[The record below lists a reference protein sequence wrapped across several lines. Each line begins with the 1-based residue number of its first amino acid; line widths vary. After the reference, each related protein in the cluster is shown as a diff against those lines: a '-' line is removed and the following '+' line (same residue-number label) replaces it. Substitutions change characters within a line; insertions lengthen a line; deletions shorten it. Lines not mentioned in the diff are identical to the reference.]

1 MFREPRGSVLGNP
14 QLSQEEIAELFG
26 HCQYGTLAVN
36 GEHGYPIAVPVN
48 VAYHEGAVYFHT
60 AQRGEKMDCIRRDP
74 RVCLNVYEEA
84 SDIGQ
89 QPISAHRSV
98 TIYGQ
103 AQILTGAEMVETLRY
118 IAVAAGM
125 PFKAT
130 DEYIMPRMKG
140 IVAVRIRPEHMTGRV
155 VKFGGMNREKNRRQ

>member
-1 MFREPRGSVLGNP
+1 MFREPRGSVLGNSM
-14 QLSQEEIAELFG
+14 LSEEEIAEVFS

-48 VAYHEGAVYFHT
+48 VAYHDGIVYFHT
-60 AQRGEKMDCIRRDP
+60 AERGEKMDCIRQDA
-74 RVCLNVYEEA
+74 RVSLNVYEEA
-84 SDIGQ
+84 NDIGQ

-98 TIYGQ
+98 TVYGK
-103 AQILTGAEMVETLRY
+103 AEILYGEDMVEPLRY

-140 IVAVRIRPEHMTGRV
+140 IVAVRIVPEHMTGRI
-155 VKFGGMNREKNRRQ
+155 VKFGGMNRQKK